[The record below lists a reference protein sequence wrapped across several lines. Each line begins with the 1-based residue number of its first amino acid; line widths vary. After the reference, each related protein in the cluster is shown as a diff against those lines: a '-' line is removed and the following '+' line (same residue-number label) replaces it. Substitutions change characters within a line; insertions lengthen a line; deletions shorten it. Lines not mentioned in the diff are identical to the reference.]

1 MCSLLLQ
8 ASALA
13 AQNTPAVDSLRALL
27 RLSKPSVHQVELLNE
42 LAWEL
47 KSEDPLKARSL
58 LDSAILLS
66 RQLKYKKGEGDA
78 LNYRGV
84 LEDIQG
90 KHGTALSYFEQSLAI
105 RKAIG
110 DEKKVASLLN
120 NMGNVK
126 ESLGLTV
133 EAYKDYKA
141 SMDIRLALRDTA
153 ALLRA
158 QLSMAIFLETMGEYK
173 EALDYAYEYL
183 EGVSPTGDTDAIAAA
198 WNVIG
203 NIKTEIE
210 TLPEAR
216 QAYET
221 ALALYEKADN
231 DRGISN
237 VKNNKANLMD
247 SQAEKLMDKGVK
259 HDSVQAL
266 FLEAIRLHQQNLE
279 LREQLNDLSAQAE
292 TYNNLGY
299 ILKNLGTW
307 LKDSGKTEEAQ
318 KCWTETE
325 NYFNKALEIWRA
337 EGNTLQTIRVYNG
350 ISDVRRRQE
359 RFPEAL
365 DYAERYYQLAVDIG
379 DQKFQQNGL
388 KDLARIHFELGD
400 FQKAYKYLK
409 KYDEMREKRFNEERE
424 KLYLRRDAL
433 YIDEV
438 NKQKVALQE
447 SQLEK
452 AALVRNSLLGGGL
465 LLSLLALVLVNR
477 NKIIRRE
484 KQRSEDLLLN
494 ILPASTA
501 EELKKH
507 GRAKAMRYETATV
520 LFTDFKSFTQIA
532 EQTTPEALVAELDE
546 CFRAFDE
553 ITGRHGIEKIKTI
566 GDAYLCVAGVP
577 QSSPD
582 HAFQMV
588 NAALEMQAFMLEFR
602 QRQLERGAAPFHCR
616 IGIHSGPLVAG
627 VVGKRKFAYDIW
639 GDTVNVAA
647 RMEQSGEPD
656 HINISQSTYELVMH
670 QFKCTHRG
678 KVAAKNKG
686 EADMYFVEGLA

>member
-1 MCSLLLQ
+1 M
-8 ASALA
+8 LA
-13 AQNTPAVDSLRALL
+13 AQNTPAVDSLSALL
-27 RLSKPSVHQVELLNE
+27 RLSKPGVQQVELLNE

-47 KSEDPLKARSL
+47 KSENPQQARSL

-66 RQLKYKKGEGDA
+66 RQFKFKKGEGDA

-84 LEDIQG
+84 LEDIN
-90 KHGTALSYFEQSLAI
+90 KNYSTALSCFEQSLVI

-126 ESLGLTV
+126 KSLGLTV

-158 QLSMAIFLETMGEYK
+158 QLSMANFLESIGEYK

-183 EGVSPTGDTDAIAAA
+183 EGVSPTGDTDAIAGA

-203 NIKTEIE
+203 NIKSEIE
-210 TLPEAR
+210 QLPEAR

-221 ALALYEKADN
+221 ALALHKKAGN

-237 VKNNKANLMD
+237 VSNNFANHLD

-266 FLEAIRLHQQNLE
+266 FLKAIQLHQQNLE

-307 LKDSGKTEEAQ
+307 FMDSGKTEEAR

-337 EGNTLQTIRVYNG
+337 EENISEIIRVYNG

-365 DYAERYYQLAVDIG
+365 DYAERYYQLAVDID

-388 KDLARIHFELGD
+388 KDLARIHYELGD

-409 KYDEMREKRFNEERE
+409 KYDDLREKRFNEERE

-438 NKQKVALQE
+438 NKQKVALQK

-577 QSSPD
+577 QPSPD
-582 HAFQMV
+582 HAVQV
-588 NAALEMQAFMLEFR
+588 VGAAQEMQAFMLEFR
-602 QRQLERGAAPFHCR
+602 QRQQERGAAPFHCR

-639 GDTVNVAA
+639 GDTVNIAA

-656 HINISQSTYELVMH
+656 HINISQHTYELVRH
-670 QFKCTHRG
+670 QFRCTYRG

-686 EADMYFVEGLA
+686 EADMYFVEGKT

>member
-1 MCSLLLQ
+1 MVLAGQ
-8 ASALA
+8 SA
-13 AQNTPAVDSLRALL
+13 TTVDSLRALL
-27 RLSKPSVHQVELLNE
+27 QLSRPGVQQIELLNE

-47 KSEDPLKARSL
+47 KSEDPRQARIL
-58 LDSAILLS
+58 LDSAVLLS
-66 RQLKYKKGEGDA
+66 RQFKFKKGEGDA

-90 KHGTALSYFEQSLAI
+90 NPRDALSYLEQSLAI

-126 ESLGLTV
+126 ESLGLSI
-133 EAYKDYKA
+133 EAYKDFKA
-141 SMDIRLALRDTA
+141 SMDIRAALRDTA

-158 QLSMAIFLETMGEYK
+158 QLNMAIFLESMGEYK
-173 EALDYAYEYL
+173 EALDHSYAYL
-183 EGVSPTGDTDAIAAA
+183 EGVSSTGDADAIAKA

-210 TLPEAR
+210 KLPEAL

-221 ALALYEKADN
+221 ALAMFEKQGN
-231 DRGISN
+231 ERGISN
-237 VKNNKANLMD
+237 VTNNIANLLD
-247 SQAEKLMDKGVK
+247 SKAEQLMNQGVR
-259 HDSVQAL
+259 HDSVQL
-266 FLEAIRLHQQNLE
+266 VFLKAVELHQQNLR
-279 LREQLNDLSAQAE
+279 LRQQLDDLFAQAE

-299 ILKNLGTW
+299 VLKNLGSWFKATGNMAAAHKHW
-307 LKDSGKTEEAQ
+307 S
-318 KCWTETE
+318 ETE
-325 NYFNKALEIWRA
+325 KNFSKALEIWQ
-337 EGNTLQTIRVYNG
+337 EGGDLPQVMRVYNG

-365 DYAERYYQLAVDIG
+365 EYAERYYELALEIQ

-388 KDLARIHFELGD
+388 KDLARIHYQLGN
-400 FQKAYKYLK
+400 FQKAYEFRK
-409 KYDEMREKRFNEERE
+409 KYDEMKEKRFNEERE

-433 YIDEV
+433 YIDVV
-438 NKQKVALQE
+438 NQQKVALQE

-501 EELKKH
+501 EELKRH
-507 GRAKAMRYETATV
+507 GRAKAMRYESATV

-532 EQTTPEALVAELDE
+532 EQTSPEALVAELDE

-553 ITGRHGIEKIKTI
+553 ITSRHGIEKIKTI

-577 QSSPD
+577 QPTPD
-582 HAFQMV
+582 HAARMV
-588 NAALEMQAFMLEFR
+588 SAALEMQSFLLEFR
-602 QRQLERGAAPFHCR
+602 QRQLKRGAAPFHCR

-639 GDTVNVAA
+639 GDTVNIAA

-656 HINISQSTYELVMH
+656 HINISQSTYELAGH
-670 QFKCTHRG
+670 RFKCTYRG

-686 EADMYFVEGLA
+686 EADMYFVDMPA